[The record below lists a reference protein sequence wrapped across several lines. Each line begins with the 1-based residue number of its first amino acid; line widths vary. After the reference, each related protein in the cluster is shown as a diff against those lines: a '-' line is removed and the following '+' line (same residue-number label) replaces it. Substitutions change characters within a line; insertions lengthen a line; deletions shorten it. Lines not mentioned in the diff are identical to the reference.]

1 MIYIKIE
8 TVQCYRSSDQKD
20 IHYVNLSFKNWQKS
34 SLSENKRAKIVTLFN
49 EGYLERQI
57 SVKVSCCKTAVI
69 VNFKT
74 SGSFRDKKRC
84 GRPRKTSLRDDHL
97 IKSIATHSR
106 QVPAERYVLLC
117 FRQVQISVL

>member
-1 MIYIKIE
+1 MGKI
-8 TVQCYRSSDQKD
+8 
-20 IHYVNLSFKNWQKS
+20 S
-34 SLSENKRAKIVTLFN
+34 SLSENKRAKIVTLCN
-49 EGYLERQI
+49 EGYSERQI
-57 SVKVSCCKTAVI
+57 SVKVSCCKTAVHTAI

-97 IKSIATHSR
+97 IKRIATHSQ
-106 QVPAERYVLLC
+106 QVPVERYVLLC